1 MNPETQDGQADRH
14 LYLEQISPFWKTF
27 LRGGEGKGLE
37 KTAPG
42 DKEEENEKQKLHT
55 TLKTLTW
62 RAREDSRGS
71 NNPLPTNRPSC
82 TLRYSECHEP
92 EPAIKLLLS
101 PSQFMLYLPLWPRDS
116 KTLYLLCSFY

>member
-1 MNPETQDGQADRH
+1 MDRPIDTYIWNR
-14 LYLEQISPFWKTF
+14 LVPSGKLPQG
-27 LRGGEGKGLE
+27 RGGKRTGENC
-37 KTAPG
+37 PG

-62 RAREDSRGS
+62 RVREDSRGS

-92 EPAIKLLLS
+92 ESAIKLLLS

-116 KTLYLLCSFY
+116 KTLYLLRSFY